1 MATLTNSQRLA
12 EIRKKREEENKSSSS
27 QSVSG
32 NMTNSQKLAKRRMER
47 SIGFDTLDFDLN
59 NMNSTIQNVY
69 SGWQTPETIKN
80 TRTSV
85 ESIQN
90 RLKDLGTYQ
99 SRYGVQSGLD
109 LDGLSSGYQS
119 VLENLD
125 MLESVYGDF
134 ETAEAYDGYMKKQ
147 DFKEQF
153 GGLSFDDVQ
162 KKKTEYATDSD
173 EYNFLSEYGVN
184 VGYSN
189 LNDYDAELA
198 SILEDSAY
206 KNKLTE
212 ARNVYAL
219 DHTFDKYAHY
229 LDIEGADELSI
240 YNPDEPDNLWEELK
254 DMVSGPDMYAQ
265 INSEAARAVAKR
277 EASSKGLFTAGGGVT
292 EYEEKGYDKLT
303 EDERKVYN
311 IIRNSEGEKA
321 AQAFLDDMEVTL
333 SKRTYDQNTAHL
345 EQMIDDSAFA
355 AAGLSAL
362 SIPANLAGSA
372 IGAVD
377 AVGNKLQGKEYN
389 PYGYNKM
396 LSNLSADTRQYVG
409 ENIAE
414 ATDGM
419 NFLGQNVPAFL
430 YQTAM
435 SMGDSAGAAIL
446 GGGIGSALLGSSAAL
461 QQAKE
466 LKEAGATE
474 GQVIVGGLAAGAFE
488 TLFEKYS
495 LDSLLKNKGVDSV
508 GRWAVESLKQAG
520 VEGSE
525 EIFTETANLITDTLL
540 RGQNSD
546 ALKRYHDYLE
556 RGFSKMEAGLKVVG
570 EDLSQIALAG
580 IGGALSG
587 GIMGGTVSAASGIHN
602 KQTGKSLKKDNL
614 TADVLETAGM
624 STEGMET
631 YKLNEKLAKKG
642 ITADTISNA
651 RLGNLYNTMNGEV
664 FQNAV
669 SQVSNDKVQT
679 AAHRLAEM
687 GYKGSDIMELSKAAL
702 TEETARSNA
711 QKQLIERSGLPLD
724 SVNALRTSKELN
736 EGYKPSENTLK
747 ARDQVYRLG
756 KINEGEVIS
765 DKAAKVRAEEIRQ
778 ERPNLNQNEALMEAY
793 AEGMDDAKRE
803 TFFGNS
809 EGVKDVDAYVAS
821 FNLVYEYGRDG
832 FGAETALNNR
842 GVLSPSQTAAVYKAG
857 IMNKVAERQKNVD
870 AITAKYAS
878 DNHITAGTF
887 DDSIID
893 YNNKG
898 KGVNWS
904 SLNTTQRGAVA
915 LAKTLSKATG
925 INITLTESKVGKNGK
940 YEGAA
945 GSYNP
950 VTNTIELDINSG
962 LMNVSDSKDM
972 MVGAMVSTLSHE
984 TTHWMKDKAPQLY
997 QQLTDIVMDTLS
1009 TAPGYTAGG
1018 KLSRENIIHREMDRI
1033 ERAHPD
1039 VRVTEEYAVDELVA
1053 RACEDM
1059 LSNSKTAQEY
1069 LEQLPEAERK
1079 SLYEKIKDAI
1089 DKLKQW
1095 IKDLL
1100 GQYSSKSTEAQ
1111 ILREYKDKL
1120 DALQDTWDKAFKA
1133 AVTANQALQ
1142 KESRSEEEEV
1152 QYSDRTFAEDI
1163 KEWVQEGEP
1172 ENEIFILGTTGDVL
1186 QGLGAIESDIYMH
1199 GDKIKTILEEHPE
1212 ITLEEIK
1219 KIPSIL
1225 ENPVMVLESKN
1236 VGRKGKMNSR
1246 LVLFGSV
1253 KAKNGNP
1260 MLVVLDLRPTEKHLV
1275 IDDMQKVASAYAKTG
1290 NPKGFLENSSVMYAD
1305 KKRTTSFLRTM
1316 GFQAP
1321 IELNESGYIGNI
1333 AYVGQNVK
1341 LKGKSFQD
1349 VIKYADDEN
1358 VYYQDRDSEGG
1369 ALSRGQIKYF
1379 KNSKVRDAE
1388 GRLIPLYHQTD
1399 SEFTVF
1405 DVRAQGAGASDN
1417 ETPFGIFL
1425 KSSDKDIGLSGK
1437 KQMKLY
1443 ANITNPLYAKN
1454 RSDLKEQ
1461 LISLSPTY
1469 AELIK
1474 QHQGL
1479 DSLYKEKFE
1488 RAKKELI
1495 EYMTTWRKQN
1505 PNASRTALYDD
1516 EKFNEIYNAED
1527 ELIEEWGDK
1536 ADNLS
1541 LKAKEAIVK
1550 ALKDNGYDG
1559 IILEKDEGSFGRI
1572 TDAYIALEPNQVKDI
1587 NNTNP
1592 TENDDIRY
1600 QDRFTDDFYELFAEG
1615 NTMEKESEVLGEDLL
1630 RLADVMEMTGKK
1642 AYTDK
1647 LTDKVARYLRTEY
1660 SSNYDQSTLAGEISK
1675 IYDYIANG
1683 EDLQWNDVMNV
1694 CYELAEKVLAEQ
1706 KGKKVSN
1713 DYAKMILK
1721 DIRSTVIRLDKEQAE
1736 EAKNAY
1742 GSNYRFLLGNRIK
1755 IDPNGIALS
1764 RQWENWSEQYPDI
1777 FDATVTGGNQ
1787 ITALVDLYSDLK
1799 DVSETVQY
1807 FNDSNAKR
1815 QVALEIYNKFWT
1827 LQTESMQAKYETD
1840 IKKLKAE
1847 HREAMKE
1854 LKLEKDYAER
1864 WFDAEAKAKYG
1875 EMVKEIRAR
1884 KDAEIQDIKTRS
1896 KARMD
1901 NYKDRVTKKALVDGI
1916 TKKAKSMNKRLKEN
1930 SKNAPIPEVMKPAV
1944 TKLLAALDF
1953 SSRQLLGMYNTPYAY
1968 TPTKTDVSLSSAFAE
1983 VRKMALN
1990 IQKVGATE
1998 NSVENL
2004 YVFFPDAFVEKIE
2017 KMVEETND
2025 IMRTVEDNYY
2035 ILNEMSVEQ
2044 LESLNEVIDVIRKT
2058 CADINEM
2065 HATRNKEKVNAIAQD
2080 SMVHMYDLGER
2091 NTLFEGAKKFLG
2103 WSNTLPINAFRRFGH
2118 GGEVIFEAFQDA
2130 WDKYA
2135 FMVKGIIDYT
2145 EDLYKPKEG
2154 HKKKEV
2160 DVRAW
2165 SKEVLEFQVID
2176 KVTLKHRTV
2185 HMPVTHA
2192 MSLYCLSKREQARK
2206 HILGGGIRVEDFTE
2220 KGKKVSQT
2228 EAFTLGEAE
2237 LNAICSKLTQKQKE
2251 VADALQAFMN
2261 TECAAWGNETS
2272 MQLYGIRSFTE
2283 EHYFPIM
2290 SDKNAL
2296 NTDGIREDSNSIHR
2310 LLNMSFTK
2318 PLNLEAKNTIIVR
2331 NIFDVFAEHSSDMAK
2346 YHCFGPAVLDA
2357 FRWFNYKEDVP
2368 PGDKDATQKKN
2379 MSVKE
2384 AMERAYGKAAQEYV
2398 LKFLKDING
2407 SDARL
2412 GDADALM
2419 KKSISKFKRASVG
2432 ANLRVGLLQPM
2443 SYLRAAAVINPK
2455 YLAAGMIKKPA
2466 IKEAKERSGIALWKS
2481 LGFYDVNISRGLKSM
2496 IKHDETW
2503 VDKATEKSM
2512 IVAEKM
2518 DSLTWGVLW
2527 NACKAEVE
2535 YKHRDLV
2542 KGSEEYYHAV
2552 SDRFREVVYKTQVVD
2567 SSMTRTQM
2575 MREKGIAAQVTTAFM
2590 SESMVSYNMV
2600 MDVFYEWTE
2609 ASRLSGSYTKTL
2621 GKYGRKFTRAV
2632 GVYTVTAFATALA
2645 GGIMDAARDEDEEKE
2660 FLEKYWENVKSNFLS
2675 DLFLPS
2681 KLPIVKD
2688 IVSIFQ
2694 GYSPSR
2700 MDEQGYLT
2708 AYYAYKQW
2716 DKVLDGKGNPY
2727 KAVYQTLQAA
2737 SQMTGVP
2744 LGNLMREVV
2753 TLWNIT
2759 VGSVYPSLK
2768 KKIK

>member
-1 MATLTNSQRLA
+1 MAALTNSQRLA
-12 EIRKKREEENKSSSS
+12 EIRKKREEESKSSSS

-47 SIGFDTLDFDLN
+47 SIGFDTLDYDLSALN
-59 NMNSTIQNVY
+59 TTLNSVY

-109 LDGLSSGYQS
+109 LDSLSSGYKS

-134 ETAEAYDGYMKKQ
+134 ETADAYDGYMKKQ

-153 GGLSFDDVQ
+153 GGLSFNDVQ
-162 KKKTEYATDSD
+162 KKKTEYAPDSD
-173 EYNFLSEYGVN
+173 EYNFLNEYGVN

-206 KNKLTE
+206 KSKLTE

-229 LDIEGADELSI
+229 LDMEDADELSI

-265 INSEAARAVAKR
+265 INSEAARAVVKR
-277 EASSKGLFTAGGGVT
+277 EASSKGLFTAGGGVS
-292 EYEEKGYDKLT
+292 EYEEKGYDRLT

-321 AQAFLDDMEVTL
+321 AQAFLEDMEITL
-333 SKRTYDQNTAHL
+333 SKRRYDENTGKVEKAV
-345 EQMIDDSAFA
+345 DDSAFNA
-355 AAGLSAL
+355 AALSAL

-414 ATDGM
+414 VTEGM

-435 SMGDSAGAAIL
+435 SMGDSAGAALL

-474 GQVIVGGLAAGAFE
+474 GQVIAGGLAAGAFE

-495 LDSLLKNKGVDSV
+495 LESLLKNKSVDSL

-546 ALKRYHDYLE
+546 ALKRYHEYLE

-587 GIMGGTVSAASGIHN
+587 GIMGGTASIASGIHN
-602 KQTGKSLKKDNL
+602 KQTGKALKADGL
-614 TADVLETAGM
+614 TADVLETAAM

-631 YKLNEKLAKKG
+631 YKLQNKLAKKG
-642 ITADTISNA
+642 ITEENIKNA
-651 RLGNLYNTMNGEV
+651 RLGNLYNTMNREV

-669 SQVSNDKVQT
+669 SQVSNDKLQT
-679 AAHRLAEM
+679 TAHRLAEM
-687 GYKGSDIMELSKAAL
+687 GYKGSDIMELAKAAL
-702 TEETARSNA
+702 TEETARSNT
-711 QKQLIERSGLPLD
+711 QKGLIERSGLPLD
-724 SVNALRTSKELN
+724 SVNALRTSRELN

-747 ARDQVYRLG
+747 ARDQSYRLS
-756 KINEGEVIS
+756 KINAGEVIS

-778 ERPNLNQNEALMEAY
+778 ERPNMSQNEALMEAY

-809 EGVKDVDAYVAS
+809 EGIKDVDAYVAS

-870 AITAKYAS
+870 AITAKYTS
-878 DNHITAGTF
+878 DNNITAGTF

-950 VTNTIELDINSG
+950 VTNTIELDVNSG
-962 LMNVSDSKDM
+962 LINASDSKEK

-1009 TAPGYTAGG
+1009 AAPGYTAGG

-1033 ERAHPD
+1033 ERMHPD
-1039 VRVTEEYAVDELVA
+1039 IRVTEEYAVDELVA

-1095 IKDLL
+1095 MKDLL

-1120 DALQDTWDKAFKA
+1120 DTLQDTWDKAFKA

-1142 KESRSEEEEV
+1142 KEGRSEEEEV
-1152 QYSDRTFAEDI
+1152 QYQDRYDEPITLADVQVLRDIGRKTVNEFTSEDI
-1163 KEWVQEGEP
+1163 SKSQKWAHKFYKE
-1172 ENEIFILGTTGDVL
+1172 LGIKSPFFRAWFGDWR
-1186 QGLGAIESDIYMH
+1186 AYDESRVH
-1199 GDKIKTILEEHPE
+1199 VVKQSAKSFSSGKIKNNDV
-1212 ITLEEIK
+1212 EEIISWSRDFRGETINHAVK
-1219 KIPSIL
+1219 EKVSINALDDVESIVENAVLLDTTISIP
-1225 ENPVMVLESKN
+1225 
-1236 VGRKGKMNSR
+1236 
-1246 LVLFGSV
+1246 
-1253 KAKNGNP
+1253 
-1260 MLVVLDLRPTEKHLV
+1260 
-1275 IDDMQKVASAYAKTG
+1275 
-1290 NPKGFLENSSVMYAD
+1290 
-1305 KKRTTSFLRTM
+1305 
-1316 GFQAP
+1316 
-1321 IELNESGYIGNI
+1321 
-1333 AYVGQNVK
+1333 
-1341 LKGKSFQD
+1341 KGKSKMPNTAFMHSFYTIYRGAD
-1349 VIKYADDEN
+1349 GEYSLLKLFVEEALSNNEKVIFKRAYQLKDIEKIADIPNSVLLNTEGLTDDTSATIKIADLYKFVKRYDKDFTTIPANPTLLNEDGTPKVFYHGTPNATFTEFRNWQYFTQNKTYAD
-1358 VYYQDRDSEGG
+1358 VYQEQG
-1369 ALSRGQIKYF
+1369 ASSNGYKKTADKPDTYEVYLRADKIF
-1379 KNSKVRDAE
+1379 DTRNDAE
-1388 GRLIPLYHQTD
+1388 REIFENEFYMQWGNGAPLSEKGLPDWTD
-1399 SEFTVF
+1399 GDDFIEF
-1405 DVRAQGAGASDN
+1405 
-1417 ETPFGIFL
+1417 
-1425 KSSDKDIGLSGK
+1425 
-1437 KQMKLY
+1437 
-1443 ANITNPLYAKN
+1443 
-1454 RSDLKEQ
+1454 
-1461 LISLSPTY
+1461 
-1469 AELIK
+1469 
-1474 QHQGL
+1474 
-1479 DSLYKEKFE
+1479 FE
-1488 RAKKELI
+1488 E
-1495 EYMTTWRKQN
+1495 
-1505 PNASRTALYDD
+1505 
-1516 EKFNEIYNAED
+1516 
-1527 ELIEEWGDK
+1527 
-1536 ADNLS
+1536 
-1541 LKAKEAIVK
+1541 
-1550 ALKDNGYDG
+1550 NGYDYDA
-1559 IILEKDEGSFGRI
+1559 ILLDEGGTGGYGDEVNDRGVSVVI
-1572 TDAYIALEPNQVKDI
+1572 KDSTQI
-1587 NNTNP
+1587 KSAISNVGTFDRKNP
-1592 TENDDIRY
+1592 DIRY

-1630 RLADVMEMTGKK
+1630 RLADVVKMTGKK

-1647 LTDKVARYLRTEY
+1647 LTDKVARFIRTEY
-1660 SSNYDQSTLAGEISK
+1660 NSNYDQSTLAGEISK
-1675 IYDYIANG
+1675 IYDYIANE

-1706 KGKKVSN
+1706 RGKKVSN

-1721 DIRSTVIRLDKEQAE
+1721 DIRSTVIRLDKEQIE
-1736 EAKNAY
+1736 EAKSTY

-1764 RQWENWSEQYPDI
+1764 RQWENWSKQYPDI
-1777 FDATVTGGNQ
+1777 FDTAVTGGDQ
-1787 ITALVDLYSDLK
+1787 ITTLVDLYSDLK

-1815 QVALEIYNKFWT
+1815 QVALEIYNKFWL
-1827 LQTESMQAKYETD
+1827 LQTENMQARYEED
-1840 IKKLKAE
+1840 IKKLNAE
-1847 HREAMKE
+1847 HRKAMKE

-1864 WFDAEAKAKYG
+1864 WYDAEAKVKYG

-1884 KDAEIQDIKTRS
+1884 KDKEIQDIKTRS

-1901 NYKDRVTKKALVDGI
+1901 NYKDRVTKKTLIDGI
-1916 TKKAKSMNKRLKEN
+1916 TKKAKSMRKHLEEN
-1930 SKNAPIPEVMKPAV
+1930 SKHAPIPEVMKPAV

-1968 TPTKTDVSLSSAFAE
+1968 TPTKTDISLSRAFEE
-1983 VRKMALN
+1983 VREMAEN
-1990 IQKVGATE
+1990 IREVGVSE
-1998 NSVENL
+1998 KSVSEL
-2004 YVFFPDAFVEKIE
+2004 YVFFPDAFVDKIKE
-2017 KMVEETND
+2017 LVKETNN
-2025 IMRTVEDNYY
+2025 IMRTVGDNHY
-2035 ILNEMSVEQ
+2035 ILNEMSLEQ
-2044 LESLNEVIDVIRKT
+2044 LENLNMVVDAIRKT
-2058 CADINEM
+2058 CSDINEM
-2065 HATRNKEKVNAIAQD
+2065 HSTRNKVKVNAIAQE
-2080 SMVHMYDLGER
+2080 SMVHMRDLGER
-2091 NTLFEGAKKFLG
+2091 NTLFEGAKKFLS
-2103 WSNTLPINAFRRFGH
+2103 WSNMLPVNAFSHLGP
-2118 GGEVIFEAFQDA
+2118 GGKIIFEAFQDA

-2135 FMVKGIIDYT
+2135 FMVKDIIDYT
-2145 EDLYKPKEG
+2145 EDLYKSKD
-2154 HKKKEV
+2154 KQKDV
-2160 DVRAW
+2160 DVRKW
-2165 SKEVLEFQVID
+2165 SQEVLEFQVID
-2176 KVTLKHRTV
+2176 KVTLKYRTV
-2185 HMPVTHA
+2185 RMPVTHA
-2192 MSLYCLSKREQARK
+2192 MSLYCLSKRKQARK
-2206 HILGGGIRVEDFTE
+2206 HILGGGIRVEDFE
-2220 KGKKVSQT
+2220 VKGKKTSQT

-2237 LNAICSKLTQKQKE
+2237 LNAICSKLTQKQKDI
-2251 VADALQAFMN
+2251 ADALQAFMN
-2261 TECAAWGNETS
+2261 KECAAWGNETS
-2272 MQLYGIRSFTE
+2272 MLLYGIRSFTE
-2283 EHYFPIM
+2283 ENYFPIT
-2290 SDKNAL
+2290 SDENGL
-2296 NTDGIREDSNSIHR
+2296 NTDGISEESNSIYR

-2318 PLNLEAKNTIIVR
+2318 KLNLQADNTIVVR
-2331 NIFDVFAEHSSDMAK
+2331 NVFDVFAEHSSDMAK

-2357 FRWFNYKEDVP
+2357 FRWFNYKEDVLP
-2368 PGDKDATQKKN
+2368 EDKEATQKKS

-2384 AMERAYGKAAQEYV
+2384 AMESAYGKAAQEYV

-2407 SDARL
+2407 NTAQFSE
-2412 GDADALM
+2412 ADTLM
-2419 KKSISKFKRASVG
+2419 KKAMSNVKRASVG
-2432 ANLRVGLLQPM
+2432 ANVRVALLQPM
-2443 SYLRAAAVINPK
+2443 SYLRAAVVIDPK
-2455 YLAAGMIKKPA
+2455 YLTKGMLKKPA
-2466 IKEAKERSGIALWKS
+2466 IKEAKEKSGIALWKS
-2481 LGFYDVNISRGLKSM
+2481 LGFYDTNISRGLKSM

-2503 VDKATEKSM
+2503 REKLTEKSM
-2512 IVAEKM
+2512 ILAEKG

-2527 NACKAEVE
+2527 NACKAEIE
-2535 YKHRDLV
+2535 DTRGDLKHD
-2542 KGSEEYYHAV
+2542 SEAYYEAISH
-2552 SDRFREVVYKTQVVD
+2552 RFREVVYKTQVVD
-2567 SSMTRTQM
+2567 STMTRTQM
-2575 MREKGIAAQVTTAFM
+2575 MREKGVAAQTVTAFM

-2600 MDVFYEWTE
+2600 MDVFFEWTE

-2621 GKYGRKFTRAV
+2621 GKYGRKFARSV
-2632 GVYTVTAFATALA
+2632 GVYATTAFVTALA
-2645 GGIMDAARDEDEEKE
+2645 GALADAARDEDEEKE
-2660 FLEKYWENVKSNFLS
+2660 FGEKYLENVMDNFKS

-2681 KLPIVKD
+2681 KLPFVKEA
-2688 IVSIFQ
+2688 VSIFQ
-2694 GYSPSR
+2694 GYSSSR
-2700 MDEQGYLT
+2700 MDAQGYQT

-2727 KAVYQTLQAA
+2727 KAVHQTLQAI
-2737 SQMTGVP
+2737 SQMRGVP
-2744 LGNLMREVV
+2744 LGNTMREIV
-2753 TLWNIT
+2753 TIWNNTI
-2759 VGSVYPSLK
+2759 GLAYPSLK
-2768 KKIK
+2768 IKLK